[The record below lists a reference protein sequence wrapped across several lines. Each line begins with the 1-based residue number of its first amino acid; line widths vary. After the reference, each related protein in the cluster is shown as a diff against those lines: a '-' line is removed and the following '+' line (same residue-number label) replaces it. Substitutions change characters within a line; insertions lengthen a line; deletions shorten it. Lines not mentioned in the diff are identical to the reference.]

1 MPDVT
6 IRPLAAADEAE
17 WRILWTAY
25 LHFYETDVSDAVK
38 RETFRRNLSPEH
50 PDQNALVAEAPD
62 GRLLGLVHFIYHAH
76 NWRLERVCYLQD
88 LFTAEA
94 ARGRGVG
101 AALIEAVYAAA
112 DAAGAPYVYWT
123 TQEFNATARSLY
135 DQIGELTPFIKYQRR
150 M

>member
-1 MPDVT
+1 MSDIT
-6 IRPLAAADEAE
+6 IRPLAPADEAQ
-17 WRILWTAY
+17 WRVLWTGY
-25 LHFYETDVSDAVK
+25 LQFYETDVDDAVK

-50 PDQNALVAEAPD
+50 PDQNALVAEAAD
-62 GRLLGLVHFIYHAH
+62 GQLLGLVHYIYHAH

-112 DAAGAPYVYWT
+112 DAEGAPYVYWT
-123 TQEFNATARSLY
+123 TQEFNATARHLY
-135 DQIGELTPFIKYQRR
+135 DRIGELTPFIKYQRR